1 MKSLNL
7 KAFCAEGTFK
17 INPHSRICCVNFSEN
32 ISIALVRVNIFL
44 YNVQGLISR
53 TVVEFSLKCVYPTM
67 AGYVFSPAERWGV
80 IWNLHRK
87 ALIVDNNQMSNRC
100 ITWPRSRIFWI
111 IKDRQISPVIS
122 YMTRRPLLNNWV
134 LLQTY
139 LGPNCLS
146 VSDHFVGLAL
156 KGLTINSSL
165 IFKPQIKCC

>member
-1 MKSLNL
+1 
-7 KAFCAEGTFK
+7 
-17 INPHSRICCVNFSEN
+17 
-32 ISIALVRVNIFL
+32 
-44 YNVQGLISR
+44 
-53 TVVEFSLKCVYPTM
+53 M

-156 KGLTINSSL
+156 KGLTIFAKSTILDIWQDFVCTPILGPSHFFVL
-165 IFKPQIKCC
+165 DIKISFVIWLVT